1 MTNGRSR
8 SSGRPTLDQVAARA
22 GVARATAS
30 RVLNGSAQ
38 VSDASRELVEQAAAD
53 LGYIPNVAARSLVT
67 HRTDSIALVAFEPER
82 RVFGDPWFARVI
94 RGVSGVLGSTD
105 LHLWIAFAQSAA
117 ERARIGYYLTGDHV
131 DGVLLLSLHHSDP
144 LPHVLSQRGLPTV
157 VAGRSLTAE
166 ASAAGYTHTGPDLTN
181 YVDID
186 DAGGAR
192 LAVRHLLATGR
203 RRIAMIAGPQHLGFC
218 VARLRGYREAL
229 AQARIPLDPDLV
241 AYGDLS
247 DDSGALAAR
256 RLLETRPDI
265 DGIVAGSDAMAA
277 GALRGL
283 RGWRSV
289 PEQVSVV
296 GFDNSLLA
304 QHTVPALTT
313 VDVPAEEMGRQ
324 MASVL
329 IDAIAGAA
337 PIGIVLDTHLIRRHS
352 A

>member
-94 RGVSGVLGSTD
+94 RGVSGVLGQTD

-144 LPHVLSQRGLPTV
+144 LPRTLSQRGLPTV
-157 VAGRSLTAE
+157 VAGRSLTAD
-166 ASAAGYTHTGPDLTN
+166 ASAAGHVGPDLTN

-229 AQARIPLDPDLV
+229 AQARIPFDPDLV

-247 DDSGALAAR
+247 DDSGAAAVR
-256 RLLETRPDI
+256 HLLELRPDL
-265 DGIVAGSDAMAA
+265 DGVVVGSDAMAA

-329 IDAIAGAA
+329 IDAIAGAP
-337 PIGIVLDTHLIRRHS
+337 PIGIVLDTHLVRRHS

>member
-38 VSDASRELVEQAAAD
+38 VSDVSRELVEQAAAD
-53 LGYIPNVAARSLVT
+53 LGYVPNVAARSLVT
-67 HRTDSIALVAFEPER
+67 RRTDSIALVAFEPER

-94 RGVSGVLGSTD
+94 RGVSGVLGPTD

-117 ERARIGYYLTGDHV
+117 ERARIAYYLTGDHV
-131 DGVLLLSLHHSDP
+131 DGVLLLSLDHSDP
-144 LPHVLSQRGLPTV
+144 LPRTLAERGLPTV
-157 VAGRSLTAE
+157 VAGRSLTPN
-166 ASAAGYTHTGPDLTN
+166 ASAAHPFGPDMTS
-181 YVDID
+181 YVDVD

-203 RRIAMIAGPQHLGFC
+203 RRIAMIAGPQHLGFS

-229 AQARIPLDPDLV
+229 AQARLPFDPSLV

-247 DDSGALAAR
+247 DDSGAIAAR
-256 RLLETRPDI
+256 RLLEQRPDLDAI
-265 DGIVAGSDAMAA
+265 LAGSDAMAA

-289 PEQVSVV
+289 PDQVAVV
-296 GFDNSLLA
+296 GFDNSVLA
-304 QHTVPALTT
+304 QHTVPGLTT

-324 MASVL
+324 MASLL
-329 IDAIAGAA
+329 IDGIAGAP
-337 PIGIVLDTHLIRRHS
+337 PIGIVLDTHLVRRGS